1 MNPATKRILI
11 IFSVALNIGF
21 IIMAVFHSFQ
31 DTVSKHDRHWE
42 ELMTVVRELELP
54 ESKQSQAKAAMAR
67 FRDQLTGINQQL
79 DQAREDVMVF
89 LTQNGPLDKR
99 RLHQLLEVTHD
110 LYGEKQMMFE
120 SHAIEIYRVLGDR
133 DGARFFRSLVEL
145 KKSKHHGHG

>member
-21 IIMAVFHSFQ
+21 IIMAAYHSFQ
-31 DTVSKHDRHWE
+31 GPVSKHDRRWE
-42 ELMTVVRELELP
+42 ELMAVVRKLELP

-67 FRDQLTGINQQL
+67 FRDQLTGINQQI

-89 LTQNGPLDKR
+89 LAQAGPLDKS
-99 RLHQLLEVTHD
+99 RLHQLLEVTND
-110 LYGEKQMMFE
+110 LYWKKQMMFE
-120 SHAIEIYRVLGDR
+120 SHAIEMVQVLGDR